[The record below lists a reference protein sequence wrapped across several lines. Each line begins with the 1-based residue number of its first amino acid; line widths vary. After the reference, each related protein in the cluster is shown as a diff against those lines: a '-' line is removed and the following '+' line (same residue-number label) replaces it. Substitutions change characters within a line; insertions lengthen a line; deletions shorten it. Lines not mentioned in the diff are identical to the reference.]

1 MSDPTIIVY
10 DESCPLCAAYTSAFV
25 QTGLLQ
31 KEGRQSFST
40 ISPELLELIDLK
52 KSVNE
57 IPLIDPAK
65 KQVWY
70 GIDAL
75 LEILGRKF
83 PFIKRV
89 GNIGPIKWCLQKIYK
104 LISFNRR
111 VIVAGN
117 QPAGNVDCTPD
128 FNIHYRVLFMSLFL
142 VINTWLL
149 FPLHQYLLSTSL
161 LHTTSIRQLQWAHI
175 TVVGI
180 NILVACILGKKSGI
194 EYLGQVNMLA
204 SITLLLCIP
213 LMLINQSPYLQ
224 SNSFNNFY
232 FGMLTVFMINE
243 YTRRMKFVHI
253 NPHFLWVKMT
263 NYLTITLFLLYLIL

>member
-1 MSDPTIIVY
+1 MSNTTIIVY

-40 ISPELLELIDLK
+40 LSPELLELMDLK

-57 IPLIDPAK
+57 IPLIDLEK

-75 LEILGRKF
+75 LEILGQKL
-83 PFIKRV
+83 PFIKRI
-89 GNIGPIKWCLQKIYK
+89 GNISPIKWCLQKAYK
-104 LISFNRR
+104 LISYNRR

-117 QPAGNVDCTPD
+117 QHVGNVDCTPD
-128 FNIHYRVLFMSLFL
+128 FNIPYRVLFMSLFL

-161 LHTTSIRQLQWAHI
+161 LQTTSIRQLQWAHI
-175 TVVGI
+175 TVVGV

-204 SITLLLCIP
+204 SITLLLCVP

-224 SNSFNNFY
+224 SNPFNNFY
-232 FGMLTVFMINE
+232 FGMLTLFMINE

-253 NPHFLWVKMT
+253 NPPFLWVKMA
-263 NYLTITLFLLYLIL
+263 NYLTITLFFLYLIL